1 MSEIM
6 GYICFPKASLK
17 AFGRATTRATT
28 LAAATALL
36 SACAAAPGMRMPA
49 AQAPE
54 NAFPAVETVSITADL
69 LAGQQVPPVDASAA
83 VQELRTPP
91 KPYVLGP
98 GDVLNIT
105 VWDYPQLNL
114 ASTAA
119 AGSTGGTG
127 GAAGGQPVTMTDGYT
142 VAADGTLQFAF
153 VGTLKV
159 AGLTPA
165 EARWAL
171 VKRLGQYIR
180 DPQVVVRVQTYRSQR
195 IYLDGAVTQKG
206 PQPIDDIPMS
216 LSEALARAGG
226 LLPTGDAA
234 NLTVIRGDKRIAVN
248 IPRLLE
254 QGVPPTQLFL
264 ANGDLL
270 RVAPRDESKVFV
282 MGEVNGARALEMRDG
297 RLSLNEA
304 LGEVGGMN
312 AQSAAARQVFVVRP
326 AGANGKPQV
335 FHLDA
340 RSPVALAYA
349 EGFALRPKDVVFVD
363 SSQLV
368 RWNRVI
374 SLVLP
379 TTSGVI
385 STAVGVS
392 QSSRN

>member
-1 MSEIM
+1 M
-6 GYICFPKASLK
+6 GYFRFPEMCVKASV
-17 AFGRATTRATT
+17 
-28 LAAATALL
+28 LAAATVLL
-36 SACAAAPGMRMPA
+36 AGCGAAPGMRMPA

-69 LAGQQVPPVDASAA
+69 LAGQQPGTVDALAA
-83 VQELRTPP
+83 VAALRTPP

-105 VWDYPQLNL
+105 VWDYPQLNI
-114 ASTAA
+114 ATA
-119 AGSTGGTG
+119 GT
-127 GAAGGQPVTMTDGYT
+127 GAAGTGAPPAAPGTMQDGYT

-171 VKRLGQYIR
+171 VKRLGQYIK

-195 IYLDGAVTQKG
+195 VYLDGAVTQKG

-216 LSEALARAGG
+216 LAEALARAGG
-226 LLPTGDAA
+226 LLPTGDAS
-234 NLTVIRGDKRIAVN
+234 NLMVVRGDKRMAVN
-248 IPRLLE
+248 LPRLVE
-254 QGVPPTQLFL
+254 QGVSPTQLFL
-264 ANGDLL
+264 ANGDLV

-282 MGEVNGARALEMRDG
+282 MGEVNGPRALEMRDG
-297 RLSLNEA
+297 RLSLNDA
-304 LGEVGGMN
+304 LGEVGGLN
-312 AQSAAARQVFVVRP
+312 PQSAAARQVFVVRP
-326 AGANGKPQV
+326 AGAGGKPQV

-340 RSPVALAYA
+340 KSPVALAYA

-379 TTSGVI
+379 TTGGIVGTAAGI
-385 STAVGVS
+385 SQA
-392 QSSRN
+392 SRN

>member
-1 MSEIM
+1 M
-6 GYICFPKASLK
+6 GYFRFPEMCVKASV
-17 AFGRATTRATT
+17 
-28 LAAATALL
+28 LAAATVLL
-36 SACAAAPGMRMPA
+36 AACGAAPGMRMPA
-49 AQAPE
+49 AHAPE

-69 LAGQQVPPVDASAA
+69 LAGQQPGTVDALAA
-83 VQELRTPP
+83 VAALRTPP

-105 VWDYPQLNL
+105 VWDYPQLNI
-114 ASTAA
+114 ATA
-119 AGSTGGTG
+119 GT
-127 GAAGGQPVTMTDGYT
+127 GAAGTGTPPAAPGTMQDGYT

-171 VKRLGQYIR
+171 VKRLGQYIK

-195 IYLDGAVTQKG
+195 VYLDGAVTQKG

-216 LSEALARAGG
+216 LAEALARAGG
-226 LLPTGDAA
+226 LLPTGDAS
-234 NLTVIRGDKRIAVN
+234 NLMVVRGDKRMAVN
-248 IPRLLE
+248 LPRLVE
-254 QGVPPTQLFL
+254 QGVSPTQLFL
-264 ANGDLL
+264 ANGDLV
-270 RVAPRDESKVFV
+270 RVAPRDESTVFG
-282 MGEVNGARALEMRDG
+282 MGEVNGPRALEMRDG
-297 RLSLNEA
+297 RLSLNDA
-304 LGEVGGMN
+304 LGEVGGLN
-312 AQSAAARQVFVVRP
+312 PQSAAARQVFVVRP
-326 AGANGKPQV
+326 AGAGGKPQV

-340 RSPVALAYA
+340 KSPVALAYA

-379 TTSGVI
+379 TTGGIVG
-385 STAVGVS
+385 TAV
-392 QSSRN
+392 QATQINRN